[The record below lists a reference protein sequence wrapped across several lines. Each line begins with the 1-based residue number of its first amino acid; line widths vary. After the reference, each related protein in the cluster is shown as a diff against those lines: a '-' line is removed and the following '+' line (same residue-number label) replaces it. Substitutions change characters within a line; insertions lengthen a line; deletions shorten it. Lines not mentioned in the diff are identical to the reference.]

1 MDWLNYHHLY
11 YFWVTAREGS
21 LTRASKKLLLAPSTI
36 STQVRSLER
45 DLGVD
50 LFHRRGK
57 RLVLTERG
65 RRAMLMGDEI
75 FGLGKELLTAMQDP
89 EPGTHTTH
97 LRVGISDILHKWV
110 AHRVLADMLAA
121 SPNPVHLVCRSDH
134 PERLAADL
142 ATHTLDVV
150 LSDTSLNTRE
160 HNLEAVQIARLHAVL
175 VGVPSLIKQY
185 QSGLP
190 NSLAQA
196 PWLLPAKGTTL
207 RRGLDNWLDAND
219 ILPHIVAEFTDSAV
233 MKAFGRDGAGIFP
246 IPAEVAEEVC
256 EVYGVEVL
264 GPLEGVF
271 EPLYGLLPAHNH
283 HPLVP
288 VLIEVART
296 AFAKSV
302 AAE

>member
-45 DLGVD
+45 DLGVE

-65 RRAMLMGDEI
+65 RRAMLVGDEI
-75 FGLGKELLTAMQDP
+75 FGLGKELLTAMRDP

-97 LRVGISDILHKWV
+97 FRVGVSDILHKWV

-121 SPNPVHLVCRSDH
+121 YSSPVHLVCRSDH

-160 HNLEAVQIARLHAVL
+160 HNLEAVQLARLQVVL
-175 VGVPSLIKQY
+175 LGVPALITKY
-185 QSGLP
+185 QPGLP
-190 NSLAQA
+190 GSLAEA
-196 PWLLPAKGTTL
+196 PWLLPVKGTTL
-207 RRGLDNWLDAND
+207 RRGLDNWLDAHA
-219 ILPHIVAEFTDSAV
+219 ILPHIVAEFSDSAV
-233 MKAFGRDGAGIFP
+233 MKAFGRDGAGLFP
-246 IPAEVAEEVC
+246 VPEEVAEEVC

-271 EPLYGLLPAHNH
+271 EPLYGLLPSHNR

-288 VLIEVART
+288 VLLEAAQRT
-296 AFAKSV
+296 FSKSKDSP
-302 AAE
+302 